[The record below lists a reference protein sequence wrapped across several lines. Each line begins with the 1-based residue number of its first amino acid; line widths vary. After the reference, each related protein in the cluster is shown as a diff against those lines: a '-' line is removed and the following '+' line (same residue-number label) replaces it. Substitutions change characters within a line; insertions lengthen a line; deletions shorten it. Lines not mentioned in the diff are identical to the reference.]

1 MNEVSIFRN
10 EIFGEVRVTGTSEEP
25 LFCLA
30 DICKVVEL
38 QNPSSVKARLD
49 EEDVQLIDLHALNPN
64 AEIIGNSMA
73 TFVNEAGF
81 YDVLLFS
88 SSPKVKPFR
97 RWVTKEV
104 LPSIRKTGSY
114 SVQSLSRKE
123 LARMVIE
130 AEEEK
135 ERLQLEVKKRDEQ
148 IAEDAPRVLF
158 SKAVETAKR
167 SCLIAELAKILQ
179 QNGVSIGQNR
189 LFKWMRENGY
199 LCSKGQYYNQPTQ
212 KSMQLGLFE
221 IKKTTINKPDGSVL
235 VSTTTKC
242 SGKGQVYFVNK
253 FLHESSIELN

>member
-10 EIFGEVRVTGTSEEP
+10 ESFGEVRIAGTSEQP

-38 QNPSSVKARLD
+38 QNPSSVKTRLD

-97 RWVTKEV
+97 KWVTKEV
-104 LPSIRKTGSY
+104 LPSIRKSGSY

-123 LARMVIE
+123 LAQMVIE

-135 ERLQLEVKKRDEQ
+135 ERLQIEVKKRDEQ

-189 LFKWMRENGY
+189 LFRWMRENGY

-212 KSMQLGLFE
+212 KAMQLGLFE

-253 FLHESSIELN
+253 FLNEPIRG